1 MSEVAFSIKK
11 NLKWEIMKAPA
22 NLIGP
27 QIRHLRIARG
37 WSQATLALKLQLRG
51 LNTCRDVIA
60 QIERQTHTVRDRDIP
75 TFAKVL
81 GVEVSC
87 LFTVPLATV
96 F

>member
-1 MSEVAFSIKK
+1 
-11 NLKWEIMKAPA
+11 MKTPA

-27 QIRHLRIARG
+27 QIKQLRILRG

-51 LNTCRDVIA
+51 LDVCRDIIA

-81 GVEVSC
+81 GVEVSS
-87 LFTVPLATV
+87 LFAAPLAAA